1 MFDIKSWFVLL
12 RSLKS
17 VYWQGLPESFKD
29 ALREYSIRY
38 TDSEGVEHEG
48 IEREIKGLIEVG
60 GEFADLYAI
69 SQEQS
74 DAIL

>member
-1 MFDIKSWFVLL
+1 MLA
-12 RSLKS
+12 
-17 VYWQGLPESFKD
+17 ESFEE

-48 IEREIKGLIEVG
+48 TEREIKGIVEVG

-69 SQEQS
+69 SQEQANRAGLVLKEGAS
-74 DAIL
+74 Q